1 MLAFATTF
9 GTLSPMAPVPENAL
23 ADPLLT
29 TAGLLVEAHAGFTDR
44 LEGLLAQASGLSV
57 QWFDVLM
64 RLVRSPGHRL
74 RMSDLAAQTTL
85 APSGLTRAVDR
96 LEAAGLVVREAC
108 PSDRRGAFAVLT
120 PAGEERISGAV
131 PVHLEHLRDVFDA
144 VYTPAEVETLTTLL
158 RRLRDEV
165 NPEAAAASDPRLLC
179 DEERER
185 LEGEGA

>member
-1 MLAFATTF
+1 
-9 GTLSPMAPVPENAL
+9 MAPLPSDTL
-23 ADPLLT
+23 GDPLLT
-29 TAGLLVEAHAGFTDR
+29 TAGLFVEAHAGFSGR

-85 APSGLTRAVDR
+85 SPSGLTRAVDR

-120 PAGEERISGAV
+120 EAGEQRISAAV
-131 PVHLEHLRDVFDA
+131 PVHLDHLRELFDA
-144 VYTPAEVETLTTLL
+144 VYTAEEVETLTSLL

-179 DEERER
+179 DEERDR
-185 LEGEGA
+185 VARPDR

>member
-1 MLAFATTF
+1 
-9 GTLSPMAPVPENAL
+9 MAAPAGDEL

-29 TAGLLVEAHAGFTDR
+29 TAGLFVEAHAGFSGR
-44 LEGLLAQASGLSV
+44 LEGLLAQSNGLSV

-74 RMSDLAAQTTL
+74 RMSDLAAQSTL
-85 APSGLTRAVDR
+85 SPSGLTRAVDR
-96 LEAAGLVVREAC
+96 LEAAGLVRREAC

-120 PAGEERISGAV
+120 DAGAARINAAV
-131 PVHLEHLRDVFDA
+131 PTHLEHLRDLFGA
-144 VYTPAEVETLTTLL
+144 VYSPDEVETLTSLL

-165 NPEAAAASDPRLLC
+165 NPAAARASDPRLLC

-185 LEGEGA
+185 TAGD